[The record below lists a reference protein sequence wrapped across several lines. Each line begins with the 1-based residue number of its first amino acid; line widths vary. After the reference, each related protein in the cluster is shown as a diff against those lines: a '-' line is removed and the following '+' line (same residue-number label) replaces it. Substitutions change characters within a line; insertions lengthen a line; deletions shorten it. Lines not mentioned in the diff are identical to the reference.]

1 MRPWLLIV
9 SFAFSIGAAMAE
21 DLPPAVQKAIA
32 ENKRVCKTVAIEK
45 GFITRKDING
55 DGRPDFVLDYESF
68 ICDGNPRAFCGSI
81 GCLTQVFASLPNG
94 AYAKVFDDN
103 VRRIDFREVQGRP
116 AIVVG
121 LPGFACGKDPTE
133 VCDVVKSWNGSS
145 FVEMPAPGTSPT
157 AGIKNAK
164 SLGPSNLY
172 CGIVKEYD
180 TAHQIMDGKFNP
192 YWSHDNE
199 SPTDAKGLEWSP
211 LLRKGEGRCLCV
223 EGLVKA
229 FLQGGGTRA
238 YEFTEVRGL
247 RPC

>member
-1 MRPWLLIV
+1 MRPWLSIV
-9 SFAFSIGAAMAE
+9 AFAFSIGAAMAE

-32 ENKRVCKTVAIEK
+32 ENKRDCKTVAIEK

-133 VCDVVKSWNGSS
+133 VCEVVKSWNGSS
-145 FVEMPAPGTSPT
+145 FVDMPAPSNEWNGRNQECKIARSDQSGARGSPRHVRQGPNGTLRVRSGHAQALHRSIHIAMGPCNRANRRYDRRGSVYGPGGELGEF
-157 AGIKNAK
+157 AGRRH
-164 SLGPSNLY
+164 Y
-172 CGIVKEYD
+172 CG
-180 TAHQIMDGKFNP
+180 
-192 YWSHDNE
+192 
-199 SPTDAKGLEWSP
+199 DAE
-211 LLRKGEGRCLCV
+211 RRHC
-223 EGLVKA
+223 
-229 FLQGGGTRA
+229 
-238 YEFTEVRGL
+238 
-247 RPC
+247 